1 MTAVPVAVVPVMV
14 MPAPMTMA
22 PVMTVPVM
30 MVPVVSPPH
39 FFRLDPIDLVAR
51 GHGRMGPFI
60 AAKLSARLKRLRC
73 KRRGLRA
80 RSQRGGERDAEGQS
94 KCEFQKIPA
103 FHDVFL
109 FESERVMRSE
119 FRRVEMNGR

>member
-22 PVMTVPVM
+22 PVM

-39 FFRLDPIDLVAR
+39 FFRLDLIDLVAR
-51 GHGRMGPFI
+51 GHSRMGTFI

-109 FESERVMRSE
+109 FESERVMRSK
-119 FRRVEMNGR
+119 FRCVEMNGR